1 MSLAHPRDDPRDSYP
16 DFHFQDSSN
25 HQQILAAIA
34 DLKNDKEALKSALKA
49 ALIKRDELLERL
61 ESYEETIQVHLEKR
75 RQLEVENVQ
84 LRRDNGELVRKAE
97 GYRKEVQKLA
107 SAREEEQ
114 QEVRELIEK
123 AKGLEEVQAKRQRI
137 DRNESALDGDLQ
149 KYAQF
154 MLEKLETQ
162 SELLSLFRG
171 RVGTLRQFWTSLQNG
186 KYSECL
192 LKCFQFVSDLL
203 VYRSHNEG
211 QASPSDSPSKS
222 VSCQT
227 LCDQGTNTRQSEHV
241 QGRTP
246 RFPATWE
253 APTKP
258 AIDPSY
264 RLMSPRSVYSDPML
278 SPKAYRSEDGYA
290 KLMDESE
297 NLLSS
302 LHYQS
307 DRLVKLNSQLQQTM
321 QSSPRR
327 SPQYRDMTPSQLF
340 RDESATSL
348 RKPYIGIPSS
358 PQSLQPVQE
367 TLRTEELSSDKEVA
381 ESIPEQT
388 SKLPQTSGDVQ
399 ESKRPRKVGGT
410 VPKPRSVRKSPPN
423 SRALQYK
430 TDVSATQEPV
440 LPTLRNLQTWGSVSD
455 FFSGS
460 NRETDK
466 TEEKEEQER
475 PLTDRS

>member
-1 MSLAHPRDDPRDSYP
+1 MSLAHPRDDPRDPYP

-34 DLKNDKEALKSALKA
+34 DLKTDKEALKSALKA
-49 ALIKRDELLERL
+49 ALLKRDELLERL
-61 ESYEETIQVHLEKR
+61 ESFKETARLHIEKR
-75 RQLEVENVQ
+75 RQLEIENLQ
-84 LRRDNGELVRKAE
+84 LKRDNGELVRKAE
-97 GYRKEVQKLA
+97 AYRREVQKLA
-107 SAREEEQ
+107 SAREGEQ
-114 QEVRELIEK
+114 LEVRELIEK
-123 AKGLEEVQAKRQRI
+123 AKGLEEVQRQRM
-137 DRNESALDGDLQ
+137 DRSEYAVDGDLQ

-162 SELLSLFRG
+162 PELLSLFRG
-171 RVGTLRQFWTSLQNG
+171 RVSTLRQFWASLQNG
-186 KYSECL
+186 KYAECL

-203 VYRSHNEG
+203 VYRSHNEEKR
-211 QASPSDSPSKS
+211 SRVDSPSKS

-227 LCDQGTNTRQSEHV
+227 LCDQGTNTQQSEGV
-241 QGRTP
+241 QERTP
-246 RFPATWE
+246 RFPADWE
-253 APTKP
+253 AKKP
-258 AIDPSY
+258 ANDPSS
-264 RLMSPRSVYSDPML
+264 RLLSPRSLHSASVY

-297 NLLSS
+297 HLLSS

-358 PQSLQPVQE
+358 PQSLQPVLE
-367 TLRTEELSSDKEVA
+367 TLKTEELSSDKEVA
-381 ESIPEQT
+381 ESIPEAI
-388 SKLPQTSGDVQ
+388 SKLSPTSGDVR
-399 ESKRPRKVGGT
+399 EPKRLRKPGT
-410 VPKPRSVRKSPPN
+410 TATKPRSVRKSPPN
-423 SRALQYK
+423 SRALQFK
-430 TDVSATQEPV
+430 TDVSTRQEPV
-440 LPTLRNLQTWGSVSD
+440 LPPLRNLQTWGSVSD

-466 TEEKEEQER
+466 TEDKEEQER